1 MTRQGDAE
9 GMPGGNPTVAHVL
22 VVEDE
27 PSIAEAVR
35 FLLTRAGHQVTVLG
49 DGTSVEAALA
59 RQPADLLVL
68 DLMLPGLSGLE
79 ILRALRARPE
89 TAAMPVMMLT
99 ARGQDRDRT
108 AAERAGVDLFM
119 AKPFSN
125 AELLQ
130 AAQTLL
136 ARGPAADRGAVG
148 A

>member
-1 MTRQGDAE
+1 MTRQGEAE
-9 GMPGGNPTVAHVL
+9 GMPGGHPVAAHVL

-49 DGTSVEAALA
+49 DGAAAVAALA
-59 RQPADLLVL
+59 ARPADLLVL

-89 TAAMPVMMLT
+89 TTTMPVMMLT
-99 ARGQDRDRT
+99 ARGQDRDRA
-108 AAERAGVDLFM
+108 AAELAGADLFM

-125 AELLQ
+125 AEFV
-130 AAQTLL
+130 AA
-136 ARGPAADRGAVG
+136 ARSLVPVTDPASGGGA
-148 A
+148 